1 VRKEVT
7 VMARKTFVP
16 RDKRDRWETPTFE
29 EIRVSAEA
37 TAYVGAWEDQ
47 DWT

>member
-1 VRKEVT
+1 
-7 VMARKTFVP
+7 MARKTFVS
-16 RDKRDRWETPTFE
+16 RDKPDRWETPTFE
-29 EIRVSAEA
+29 EISVSAEA